1 MGGNSR
7 GLQKSFDVH
16 APGSRGL
23 KVVFAARV
31 FGIGVGIT
39 EHTASLE
46 GTASMGYTGDS

>member
-23 KVVFAARV
+23 NVVFAVRV
-31 FGIGVGIT
+31 FGIGFRRPGARNDGAGLRLP
-39 EHTASLE
+39 EWR
-46 GTASMGYTGDS
+46 